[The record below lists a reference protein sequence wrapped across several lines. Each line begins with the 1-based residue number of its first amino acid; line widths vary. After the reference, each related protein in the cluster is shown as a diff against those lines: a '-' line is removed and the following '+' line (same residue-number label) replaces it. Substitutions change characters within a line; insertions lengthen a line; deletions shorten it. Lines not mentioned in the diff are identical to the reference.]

1 VLSRIDL
8 RGRPVATLSRE
19 KLAGVLPRA
28 ELDVAAV
35 MPQVGPIC
43 EDVRRRGAAA
53 VREYTARFDGVDLST
68 TRVAEEAIA
77 HALAA
82 LDPRVRAALEE
93 AARRVRAVHEAQR
106 PIDHLTK
113 VSAGARVTERYV
125 PVGRAGVY
133 VPAGLVPLPSSVI
146 MNVVPAQVAG
156 VRQIVVASPPRP
168 EHGGMPAPAILA
180 ACALL
185 GVDEVHAAGGA
196 QAIAMF
202 GYGTADCAA
211 ADVVTGPG
219 NIYVAAAKR
228 LLLGD
233 IGTDGEAGPTEIA
246 IIADHTANPAFVA
259 ADLIAQAEHDPLAA
273 CLLITSDP
281 RLASRTEEALSAQ
294 LPSARHADRIRAALE
309 RQSACVLVDDTGAAV
324 AVSDAWAPEHLEI
337 QAENAGGLAA
347 RVRNAGAV
355 FIGPY
360 SPVSLGDYL
369 AGSNHVLPTGGT
381 ARHTGGL
388 SVLSFLRGIHVVD
401 YSAAALAEAAPY
413 IDALGAAEDLPA
425 HVAAVRARVPHG
437 AEATVGY
444 LPGEP
449 RHAEPQRSG
458 AAPEPTE
465 PAAAAPQPA
474 EQAAPE
480 PEAAEQAAPEPE
492 AAEQAA
498 AVPGPAG
505 AAAGDPEPG
514 ADGRARPAA
523 GPPIR
528 PDLAGGTPYGAPQ
541 LDVPV
546 RLNTNE
552 NPYPPSRWLAGK
564 IGNAAAAQVGSLNRY
579 PDRDAMA
586 LRRDLAAYL
595 GHGLTAQQV
604 WAANGSNE
612 IIQQLLQV
620 FGGPGRT
627 ALGFEPSYAMHPL
640 IARSTATRWI
650 PGVREPGFGLEP
662 AHAAAAV
669 REHEPDLVF
678 LTSPNNP
685 TGAALPLAV
694 VEAVCE
700 AAPGMVV
707 VDEAYAEFARDTAGT
722 ALALLPRFPRLV
734 VTRTMSKAF
743 ALAGA
748 RIGYL
753 AAAPDVVDAL
763 LLVRLPYHLSAITQA
778 VARAA
783 LEHKRDLL
791 ATVDTLRIQRDK
803 LVDWLRERGLSAAD
817 SDANFVLFGRFP
829 DSHAVWQGLLER
841 GVLVRETGPAG
852 WLRVSV
858 GLPAEMK
865 AFREALTAVL
875 GGPAAAG

>member
-8 RGRPVATLSRE
+8 RGRTAATLNSE

-35 MPQVGPIC
+35 MSQVEPIC

-53 VREYTARFDGVDLST
+53 VREYTARFDGVDLVT
-68 TRVAEEAIA
+68 TRVAHEAIA

-106 PIDHLTK
+106 PTDHVTTI
-113 VSAGARVTERYV
+113 SAGARVTERYV
-125 PVGRAGVY
+125 PVGRVGVY

-146 MNVVPAQVAG
+146 MNVIPAQVAG
-156 VRQIVVASPPRP
+156 VDRIAVASPPHP

-185 GVDEVHAAGGA
+185 GVAEVHAVGGA

-202 GYGTADCAA
+202 AYGIPDCPA

-219 NIYVAAAKR
+219 NVYVTAAKR
-228 LLLGD
+228 LLLGV

-246 IIADHTANPAFVA
+246 IIADHTANPNYVA

-281 RLASRTEEALSAQ
+281 ALASRTETALAVQ
-294 LPSARHADRIRAALE
+294 VPAARHADRIRAALE
-309 RQSACVLVDDTGAAV
+309 GQSACVLVDDTSAAL

-337 QAENAGGLAA
+337 HAENAAGLAT

-355 FIGPY
+355 FVGPQA
-360 SPVSLGDYL
+360 PVSLGDYL

-401 YSAAALAEAAPY
+401 YSASALAEVAPL
-413 IDALGAAEDLPA
+413 IDALGGAEDLEA
-425 HVAAVRARVPHG
+425 HVAAVRARVPRG
-437 AEATVGY
+437 TGVPTVTRPAEPRTASPRLAEAQ
-444 LPGEP
+444 PGGTAP
-449 RHAEPQRSG
+449 
-458 AAPEPTE
+458 AAPELAE
-465 PAAAAPQPA
+465 PEAGAAGHAAAP
-474 EQAAPE
+474 
-480 PEAAEQAAPEPE
+480 
-492 AAEQAA
+492 
-498 AVPGPAG
+498 
-505 AAAGDPEPG
+505 
-514 ADGRARPAA
+514 GRL
-523 GPPIR
+523 PIR
-528 PDLAGGTPYGAPQ
+528 PDLLGGTPYGAPQ

-552 NPYPPSRWLAGK
+552 NPYPPSRWLASK
-564 IGNAAAAQVGSLNRY
+564 IGAAVAAKVGSLNRY
-579 PDRDAMA
+579 PDRDARA
-586 LRRDLAAYL
+586 LRDDLAAYL
-595 GHGLTAQQV
+595 GHGLTGQQV

-612 IIQQLLQV
+612 IIQQLLQA

-640 IARSTATRWI
+640 IARATATTWVKGQRDQS
-650 PGVREPGFGLEP
+650 FGLD
-662 AHAAAAV
+662 AGRAAAAV
-669 REHEPDLVF
+669 REHQPDLVF

-707 VDEAYAEFARDTAGT
+707 VDEAYAEFARDTRGT
-722 ALALLPRFPRLV
+722 ALTLLPRYPRLV

-748 RIGYL
+748 RVGYL
-753 AAAPDVVDAL
+753 AGNQEVVDAL
-763 LLVRLPYHLSAITQA
+763 LLVRLPYHLSTLTQA
-778 VARAA
+778 VARTA
-783 LEHKRDLL
+783 LEYRRDLL
-791 ATVDTLRIQRDK
+791 ATVDTLRVQRDR
-803 LVDWLRERGLSAAD
+803 LVEWLRYRGLAAAD
-817 SDANFVLFGRFP
+817 SDANFVLFGEFG
-829 DSHAVWQGLLER
+829 DTHAVWQGLLDR

-858 GLPAEMK
+858 GLPGEMK
-865 AFREALTAVL
+865 TFREALSAVL
-875 GGPAAAG
+875 DGPAADGGAA